1 MALDSTDKKI
11 LSLLQRDSKQTNKQ
25 LSLQLNLSVT
35 AVYERIKKLEK
46 EGFIKKYVAV
56 IDKDKIN
63 KSFLIFCHIK
73 LSQHSKEFL
82 SNFEKEILKLDEVSE
97 CFHVSGDYDYILKVY
112 VEDMVAYREFMV
124 TKLTTIKH
132 IGSTHSTFTIN
143 EVKNSNEIYEP
154 ITNCWTKN
162 TK

>member
-1 MALDSTDKKI
+1 MTLDATDKKI
-11 LSLLQRDSKQTNKQ
+11 LSLLQKDSKQTNKQ

-46 EGFIKKYVAV
+46 EGFVKKYVAL

-73 LSQHSKEFL
+73 LLQHSKEFL

-97 CFHVSGDYDYILKVY
+97 CFHVSGDYDYILKIY
-112 VEDMVAYREFMV
+112 VKDMQAYRDFMV
-124 TKLTTIKH
+124 TKLTTIRH
-132 IGSTHSTFTIN
+132 IGSTHSIFTIS
-143 EVKNSNEIYEP
+143 EVKNSNEIFL
-154 ITNCWTKN
+154 
-162 TK
+162 

>member
-1 MALDSTDKKI
+1 MTLDATDKKI
-11 LSLLQRDSKQTNKQ
+11 LSLLQKDSKQTTKQ

-46 EGFIKKYVAV
+46 EGFIKKYVAL

-73 LSQHSKEFL
+73 LLQHSKEFL

-97 CFHVSGDYDYILKVY
+97 CFHVSGDYDYILKIY
-112 VEDMVAYREFMV
+112 VEDMQAYREFMV

-132 IGSTHSTFTIN
+132 IGSTHSIFTIS
-143 EVKNSNEIYEP
+143 EVKNSNEIFL
-154 ITNCWTKN
+154 
-162 TK
+162 

>member
-1 MALDSTDKKI
+1 MTLDATDKKI
-11 LSLLQRDSKQTNKQ
+11 LSLLQKDSKQTTKQ
-25 LSLQLNLSVT
+25 LSLPLNLSVT

-73 LSQHSKEFL
+73 LLQHSKEYL

-97 CFHVSGDYDYILKVY
+97 CFHVSGDYDYILKIY
-112 VEDMVAYREFMV
+112 VEDMQAYREFMV

-143 EVKNSNEIYEP
+143 EVKNSNEIFLWL
-154 ITNCWTKN
+154 TF
-162 TK
+162 